1 MKPGDSL
8 TKLSQR
14 FYGTKD
20 SVRAIIKANQFPN
33 PDNVPIGATVKLP

>member
-8 TKLSQR
+8 TKLSQK

-20 SVRAIIKANQFPN
+20 SVRAIIRVNNFPN
-33 PDNVPIGATVKLP
+33 PDNVPIGARIKLP